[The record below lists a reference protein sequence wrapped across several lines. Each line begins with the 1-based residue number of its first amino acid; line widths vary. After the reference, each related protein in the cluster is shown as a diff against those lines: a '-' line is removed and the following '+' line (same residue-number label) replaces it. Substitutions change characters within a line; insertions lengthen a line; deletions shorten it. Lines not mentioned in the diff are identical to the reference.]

1 MSYQRDSRG
10 DSFASRRAN
19 YKLYV
24 TTIVRQNGRR
34 HRRERPLVWRW
45 KINFRWINT
54 TFFSFRNIKICHLII
69 VDNPSEGGSIK
80 ASKSVKIRNHV
91 RKQERQ
97 RWCLDVPIPGLQPRQ
112 KAAMLGDQYNR
123 IFPRRIY
130 MKMEFSSQ
138 KREMPLFS
146 TSNMAAVTSRANQLW
161 HMIISIVIVSLIR
174 KVFCSVFCSCPS
186 LKGTR
191 TK

>member
-10 DSFASRRAN
+10 NSFASRRTN

-24 TTIVRQNGRR
+24 TTIIRQNGRG
-34 HRRERPLVWRW
+34 HGRERPLVWLW
-45 KINFRWINT
+45 KINLRWINT

-97 RWCLDVPIPGLQPRQ
+97 RWCLDVPILGLQPRQ
-112 KAAMLGDQYNR
+112 KAAMLGDQYNI

-138 KREMPLFS
+138 RREMLLFLIS
-146 TSNMAAVTSRANQLW
+146 HMAAVTSRANQLW
-161 HMIISIVIVSLIR
+161 QFLLTTPENTITYHNTLCLSPQN
-174 KVFCSVFCSCPS
+174 FA
-186 LKGTR
+186 
-191 TK
+191 